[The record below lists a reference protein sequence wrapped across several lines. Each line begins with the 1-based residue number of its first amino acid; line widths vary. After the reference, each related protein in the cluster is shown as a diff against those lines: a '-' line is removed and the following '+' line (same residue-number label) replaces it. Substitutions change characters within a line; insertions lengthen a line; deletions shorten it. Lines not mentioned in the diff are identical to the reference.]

1 MNYELTK
8 ILVAALVADT
18 AATVEWARDVLG
30 GDAYGVV
37 VTLGNKLFLVYQ
49 MDNNPQ
55 EDWLVDTMDT
65 EGEMAY
71 CPDVEGFPSQ
81 AAALRYLASKI

>member
-8 ILVAALVADT
+8 ILAAALVADT
-18 AATVEWARDVLG
+18 AATVEWAQDVLG
-30 GDAYGVV
+30 GDAYGVA

-65 EGEMAY
+65 EGEMAFV
-71 CPDVEGFPSQ
+71 PDVEGFPSQ
-81 AAALRYLASKI
+81 SAALRYLASKF